1 MIKSLFFIF
10 CCIMPCA
17 AEAGEILN
25 VQDGFKIAKAVKLG
39 RGNAYSVSSASTVN
53 TGAGGNQI
61 KNCPSNCADCDNSTS
76 CNECKSGYGKARSGA
91 CVACPSQ
98 CSQCIYN
105 ANVGEMTCSGGC
117 ISGYHLEYNSTGTY
131 SECCPTGKILS
142 DDRLC
147 VPETCEA
154 GTYRSSGSN
163 LCESCAAGT
172 YSTGSNA
179 ASCKAC
185 STLYVGSNK
194 TCTACSAQGSC
205 YSSQTI
211 SCSAGYYLSS
221 GSNCVAC
228 AAGTYSYGETATSCS
243 SCSDL
248 FVGSNGGMRFTCLSC
263 STTGTCLTCGY
274 NGSSSGYEMSNG
286 KCEYVGSNSGSGSSS
301 GSNSGSTTTRTCASE
316 YSSKPKKC
324 KTSQEVIYCCPNS
337 QDCDLSGVPQGC
349 TRL

>member
-1 MIKSLFFIF
+1 
-10 CCIMPCA
+10 
-17 AEAGEILN
+17 
-25 VQDGFKIAKAVKLG
+25 
-39 RGNAYSVSSASTVN
+39 
-53 TGAGGNQI
+53 
-61 KNCPSNCADCDNSTS
+61 
-76 CNECKSGYGKARSGA
+76 
-91 CVACPSQ
+91 
-98 CSQCIYN
+98 
-105 ANVGEMTCSGGC
+105 MTCSGGC

-163 LCESCAAGT
+163 
-172 YSTGSNA
+172 
-179 ASCKAC
+179 
-185 STLYVGSNK
+185 
-194 TCTACSAQGSC
+194 
-205 YSSQTI
+205 
-211 SCSAGYYLSS
+211 
-221 GSNCVAC
+221 CVAC

-243 SCSDL
+243 SCRDL

-286 KCEYVGSNSGSGSSS
+286 KCEYVGSNSRSGSSSGSNS

-316 YSSKPKKC
+316 YSSKSNEC
-324 KTSQEVIYCCPNS
+324 KTSQGVIYCCPNP
-337 QDCDLSGVPQGC
+337 QDCDPAGIPQSC